1 MNLLLDTQLM
11 LRAMQG
17 RGALPR
23 AALPWLERADAVYVS
38 AASLWEAAIKVAL
51 GKLKVDVASLE
62 ERLDDA
68 GFLPLPLRWTHAARV
83 ASLPPAAH
91 HDPFDRLL
99 VAQALSEPMHLL
111 TCDAALRAYTEL
123 VIVVPA

>member
-1 MNLLLDTQLM
+1 MNLLLDTHLM
-11 LRAMQG
+11 LWAMQG
-17 RGALPR
+17 RATLPK
-23 AALPWLERADAVYVS
+23 AALPWLDRADAVYVS
-38 AASLWEAAIKVAL
+38 AASLWEAAIKAAL

-68 GFLPLPLRWTHAARV
+68 GFVQLPVRWTHAARV
-83 ASLPPAAH
+83 ASLPQAAH
-91 HDPFDRLL
+91 RDPFNRLL

-111 TCDAALRAYTEL
+111 TCDAALRAYTDL